1 MKFGAYANSNML
13 NSMVMFI
20 SPVLDQKHTFWA
32 NLVQKIKI
40 VVLLP
45 YVQRLQNTAQVSK
58 KSLIKLIN
66 I

>member
-20 SPVLDQKHTFWA
+20 SPLLDQKYTFWA
-32 NLVQKIKI
+32 NLVHKIKI

-45 YVQRLQNTAQVSK
+45 
-58 KSLIKLIN
+58 
-66 I
+66 

>member
-32 NLVQKIKI
+32 NLVQKINK
-40 VVLLP
+40 
-45 YVQRLQNTAQVSK
+45 NTAQVSK